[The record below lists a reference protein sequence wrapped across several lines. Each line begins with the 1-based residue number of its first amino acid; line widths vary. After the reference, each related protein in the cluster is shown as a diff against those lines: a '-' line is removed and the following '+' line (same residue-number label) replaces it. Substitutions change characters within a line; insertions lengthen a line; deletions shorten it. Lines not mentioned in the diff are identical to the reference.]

1 VCEQRM
7 PACSK
12 ICGVD
17 RQRCIRGI
25 VRRYLTYHLSQGN
38 LTLWRKD
45 RFKIVFDVV
54 DIGGPRE
61 SPFHFCTLEEQLL
74 VWEPRRASSSVENE
88 RLRDRVEEE
97 EEELDLINA

>member
-1 VCEQRM
+1 
-7 PACSK
+7 
-12 ICGVD
+12 
-17 RQRCIRGI
+17 
-25 VRRYLTYHLSQGN
+25 
-38 LTLWRKD
+38 
-45 RFKIVFDVV
+45 V